1 MKALMILACF
11 ALVAGV
17 AGCGSTGT
25 RGVDCYQD
33 KVRDFARSVASGG
46 GDTGDGRFV
55 SVRLE
60 LARTGWVEA
69 GFSGDFSSEQLLGP
83 SPTATVCPSSAS
95 GGNGQILIKGYEGD
109 YLKLR

>member
-1 MKALMILACF
+1 MKALMIIACF

-17 AGCGSTGT
+17 VGCGSTGT
-25 RGVDCYQD
+25 RGAACYQD
-33 KVRDFARSVASGG
+33 KVRDFVWPRASGG
-46 GDTGDGRFV
+46 GSTGDSRLV

-69 GFSGDFSSEQLLGP
+69 GFSGDLSPEQLLGP
-83 SPTATVCPSSAS
+83 SPTATVCPSSAD